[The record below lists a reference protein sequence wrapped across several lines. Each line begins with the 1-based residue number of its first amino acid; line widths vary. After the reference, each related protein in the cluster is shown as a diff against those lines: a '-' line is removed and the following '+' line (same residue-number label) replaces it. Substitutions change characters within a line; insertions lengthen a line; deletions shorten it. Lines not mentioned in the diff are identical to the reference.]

1 MDTKR
6 VSNLTIKFN
15 DGTSLKVQ
23 EQKYR
28 IILATISN
36 KYHELLKKYKIK
48 ELTNA
53 TKRKLVLRI
62 LVK

>member
-53 TKRKLVLRI
+53 TKRKLVLRV